1 MYWVVTYCTIRDGP
15 IVDPVFNPLAL
26 DVFGKPR
33 ADLSPA
39 EIKPD

>member
-1 MYWVVTYCTIRDGP
+1 MYWVVTYCTIKDGP
-15 IVDPVFNPLAL
+15 IVDPVFPLAL